1 MIIICIYIFYTY
13 IYYTS
18 IYFLRRRR
26 RKLLWNF
33 VSFFPHTLSLS
44 LWQNGAFVIATRH
57 ITPTNVTYWIGTQPI
72 QQKKTKHKSTQ
83 NGSLGTI
90 TAASQEE
97 EKKKKMEEETL
108 RQWNQLI
115 DTHMYTRKKRASSQL
130 SLKLKHLQI
139 RTRTDSRTE
148 KGSSWT
154 WTL

>member
-33 VSFFPHTLSLS
+33 VSFFPHSLSLS

-97 EKKKKMEEETL
+97 EKKKKNGRGDIKAVKL
-108 RQWNQLI
+108 
-115 DTHMYTRKKRASSQL
+115 THRHTHVHTK
-130 SLKLKHLQI
+130 
-139 RTRTDSRTE
+139 E
-148 KGSSWT
+148 KGFFT
-154 WTL
+154 AFA